1 MDKLN
6 RFFRRHQTAAYLGVI
21 ALLVLAVA
29 LWPTVRELLW
39 PDTSVPGTETLPRG
53 AWGAA
58 MELTGIREDRT
69 GGELTWTL
77 VADSTET
84 VQPEAYWQLE
94 VFRRGRWST
103 LGPEPWPVPD
113 VLNPM
118 KPGESRVYILN
129 WADCAGALEP
139 GYYRI
144 TQDLV
149 RYQTGSTPEHRKCCV
164 RFEIR

>member
-1 MDKLN
+1 MTEKDLKKLN
-6 RFFRRHQTAAYLGVI
+6 RYQ
-21 ALLVLAVA
+21 LL
-29 LWPTVRELLW
+29 ELLIAQ
-39 PDTSVPGTETLPRG
+39 TERADRLQQQLEEAQQALKDKELKLSSLG
-53 AWGAA
+53 SIAEAA

-77 VADSTET
+77 GADSTET

-103 LGPEPWPVPD
+103 LGPEPWPVPG

-149 RYQTGSTPEHRKCCV
+149 RYQAGSTPEHRKCCV